1 MKIQAVM
8 TSGCKYLNQDASLA
22 DAARLMAAEDFGSAP
37 VADGDRLVGVITD
50 RDIVTRGVAKG
61 CDPNSAK
68 VSEFMSGKVY
78 YCFDDQNV
86 DEVAANMAEMQVRR
100 MPVVNRDKRLVGIVS
115 LGDLSVRGADQCA
128 GDALGKIS
136 KPPASPR
143 Q

>member
-1 MKIQAVM
+1 MKIENVM
-8 TSGCKYLNQDASLA
+8 TAGCKYLKQDATLA
-22 DAARLMAAEDFGSAP
+22 EAAQLMATEDFGSAP

-61 CDPNSAK
+61 CNPNTAK

-78 YCFDDQNV
+78 YCYDDQQV
-86 DEVAANMAEMQVRR
+86 DDVAKNMAEMQVRR

-115 LGDLSVRGADQCA
+115 LGDLYTRGADECA
-128 GDALGKIS
+128 ADALEEIS
-136 KPPASPR
+136 KPPSSAR